1 MSISMTEKRLWA
13 GWSRFLNVF
22 VAAALIGFLV
32 PILVV
37 VVVSFQ
43 SKSYLSFPP
52 TEFSIRWYQKFMGN
66 ADYRSAIWNSVMIGA
81 AAAALATVAGVC
93 TALAVI
99 RGRLP
104 GKALVTVLCVAPA
117 VLPQIVLAIG
127 LFPISVW
134 LGLQGTLWAVILAHA
149 VIGLPFP
156 FITVCGALSSYSSR
170 LEIASM
176 SLGAGAFAT
185 FRFITLPMIKTA
197 VIAGFVFAFA
207 ASLDELVLAL
217 FLSSPTT
224 RTLPLLLW
232 EQLNFQVT
240 PEIAAAATVVLAIT
254 SLLIIAAM
262 LSPRLGRD
270 K

>member
-1 MSISMTEKRLWA
+1 MIGEKKLWSA
-13 GWSRFLNVF
+13 WSRFLGGF
-22 VAAALIGFLV
+22 VGAVLIGFLV

-37 VVVSFQ
+37 VAVSFQ

-52 TEFSIRWYQKFMGN
+52 TDFSWRWYETFLAN
-66 ADYRSAIWNSVMIGA
+66 DDYRNAILNSLMIGA
-81 AAAALATVAGVC
+81 AAAALATVAGIC

-99 RGRLP
+99 RADVPGRTIVGILS
-104 GKALVTVLCVAPA
+104 VAPA

-134 LGLQGTLWAVILAHA
+134 LGLQGTLGAVILAHA

-170 LEIASM
+170 MEIASM
-176 SLGAGAFAT
+176 TLGANAFQT
-185 FRFITLPMIKTA
+185 FRLITFPMIRAA
-197 VIAGFVFAFA
+197 VIAGFIFAFA

-240 PEIAAAATVVLAIT
+240 PEIAAAATVVLLVT
-254 SLLIIAAM
+254 SLLIVAAI
-262 LSPRLGRD
+262 LLPRLSKD
-270 K
+270 N

>member
-1 MSISMTEKRLWA
+1 VRISEKQLWSA
-13 GWSRFLNVF
+13 WSRFLGGL
-22 VAAALIGFLV
+22 VAAILVGFLI

-37 VVVSFQ
+37 VAVSFQ

-52 TEFSIRWYQKFMGN
+52 SDFSTRWYQQFI
-66 ADYRSAIWNSVMIGA
+66 ADDDYRSAILNSMMIGA
-81 AAAALATVAGVC
+81 AAAALATVAGIC

-99 RGRLP
+99 RAAAP
-104 GKALVTVLCVAPA
+104 GSTVVSVLCVAPA

-156 FITVCGALSSYSSR
+156 FITVCGALTSYSNR

-176 SLGAGAFAT
+176 TLGANSFQT
-185 FRFITLPMIKTA
+185 FRRITFPMIRPA
-197 VIAGFVFAFA
+197 VIAGFIFAFA

-217 FLSSPTT
+217 FLSSPST

-232 EQLNFQVT
+232 EQLNFQIT
-240 PEIAAAATVVLAIT
+240 PEIAAAASVILAVT
-254 SLLIIAAM
+254 SLLILAAT
-262 LSPRLGRD
+262 LLPRFGKD
-270 K
+270 N

>member
-1 MSISMTEKRLWA
+1 MKTLEKTLWST
-13 GWSRFLNVF
+13 WSRFLTCLVGA
-22 VAAALIGFLV
+22 VLIGFLV
-32 PILVV
+32 PILTVV
-37 VVVSFQ
+37 LVSFQ

-52 TEFSIRWYQKFMGN
+52 SDFSIRWYEQFLGN
-66 ADYRSAIWNSVMIGA
+66 TDYQSAIWNSLAIGA
-81 AAAALATVAGVC
+81 ASATLATIAGVC

-99 RGRLP
+99 RAAVP
-104 GKALVTVLCVAPA
+104 GAAVVSVLSVAPA

-134 LGLQGTLWAVILAHA
+134 LGLQGTLGAVILAHA
-149 VIGLPFP
+149 VVGLPFP

-170 LEIASM
+170 MEIASM
-176 SLGAGAFAT
+176 SLGANAFQT
-185 FRFITLPMIKTA
+185 FRLITFPMIRAA
-197 VIAGFVFAFA
+197 VVAGFIFAFA

-240 PEIAAAATVVLAIT
+240 PEIAAAASVVLAVT
-254 SLLIIAAM
+254 SLLIVAAI
-262 LSPRLGRD
+262 LLPRLGKD

>member
-1 MSISMTEKRLWA
+1 MISEKKLWSA
-13 GWSRFLNVF
+13 WSGFLGGLVGA
-22 VAAALIGFLV
+22 VLIGFLV

-37 VVVSFQ
+37 VAVSFQ

-52 TEFSIRWYQKFMGN
+52 TDLSIRWYQQFLGN
-66 ADYRSAIWNSVMIGA
+66 EDYLNAILNSLMIGA
-81 AAAALATVAGVC
+81 CAAALATVVGVC

-99 RGRLP
+99 RADMA
-104 GKALVTVLCVAPA
+104 GKSLLSVLAVAPA

-134 LGLQGTLWAVILAHA
+134 LGLQGTLGAVILAHA

-156 FITVCGALSSYSSR
+156 FITVCGALTSYSSR
-170 LEIASM
+170 MEIASM
-176 SLGAGAFAT
+176 TLGANAFQT
-185 FRFITLPMIKTA
+185 FRLITFPMIRAA
-197 VIAGFVFAFA
+197 VIAGFIFAFA

-217 FLSSPTT
+217 FLSSPST

-240 PEIAAAATVVLAIT
+240 PEIAAAATVVLVVT
-254 SLLIIAAM
+254 SLLIVAAT
-262 LSPRLGRD
+262 LLPRLGKD

>member
-1 MSISMTEKRLWA
+1 MIGEKQLWSA
-13 GWSRFLNVF
+13 WSRFLGSF
-22 VAAALIGFLV
+22 VGAVLIGFLV
-32 PILVV
+32 PILIV

-52 TEFSIRWYQKFMGN
+52 SDFSIRWYQQFLGN
-66 ADYRSAIWNSVMIGA
+66 DDYRTAILNSLMIGA
-81 AAAALATVAGVC
+81 AAAALATIAGVC

-99 RGRLP
+99 RADVP
-104 GKALVTVLCVAPA
+104 GKTLVSILSVAPA

-134 LGLQGTLWAVILAHA
+134 LGLQGTLGAVILAHA
-149 VIGLPFP
+149 VVGLPFP

-170 LEIASM
+170 MEIASM
-176 SLGAGAFAT
+176 TLGANAFQT
-185 FRFITLPMIKTA
+185 FRLITFPMIRAA
-197 VIAGFVFAFA
+197 VIAGFIFAFA

-217 FLSSPTT
+217 FLSSPST

-240 PEIAAAATVVLAIT
+240 PEIAAAATVVLLVT
-254 SLLIIAAM
+254 SLLIVAAT
-262 LSPRLGRD
+262 LLPRLSKD
-270 K
+270 N